1 MAFGPKAWGV
11 TWREAPQRRATSL
24 ELCGRQAEGHFI
36 LPPKPARLLLAK
48 PTIDR
53 KSFGLSTLLQ
63 VLPSFTADPTSL
75 AVVGPGEA
83 ILNYPIELDILT
95 LL

>member
-1 MAFGPKAWGV
+1 MAFGPKGWGV
-11 TWREAPQRRATSL
+11 TRREAPQRRATSL
-24 ELCGRQAEGHFI
+24 EMCGRQAEGHFI

-53 KSFGLSTLLQ
+53 KSFGLSTLLR
-63 VLPSFTADPTSL
+63 VLPCFSPDPTTL
-75 AVVGPGEA
+75 AASGPGEA
-83 ILNYPIELDILT
+83 ILNYPIELDILI